1 VHARLDPLTRGLP
14 APRLL
19 APLELATAVVF
30 GRDAEAPTLERR
42 PGNHPLGALEAAMV
56 PALRRA
62 PCVVSFSGGRDSSA
76 LLAVATRLARREG
89 LPEPIPVT
97 LLFPQASRTHEGEWQ
112 EEVIRRLGCSDWV
125 RLEFTDELDLVGP
138 IARQVMSRL
147 GLPYPYNLH
156 LLLPLMEA
164 GKGGSFVTG
173 MGGDQALFA
182 AGRALDVLAR
192 RARPAPR
199 DVLRIAKAAAPRVVR
214 RTALRG
220 QVVLRFPW
228 LSEHG
233 NDALER
239 SWLNEVA
246 RSPLRW
252 NERLREMWRS
262 RFMQLSLDR
271 IAALARRVDVEPIH
285 PFVDP
290 GFISVLAATAGATG
304 FRDRSAAMHGLF
316 AEDLPERVVTRE
328 TKASFDEVLWNR
340 HTHSFLAGMTPE
352 RLRPSLR
359 MLAVEELTDHQ
370 ALLEHWQQPQPLAN
384 SFLLLQAC
392 WLAEHAEIIGQ

>member
-1 VHARLDPLTRGLP
+1 VPARLDALTCRLP
-14 APRLL
+14 TPGLL
-19 APLELATAVVF
+19 APLELASGVVF
-30 GRDAEAPTLERR
+30 GRDARAPTFARR
-42 PGNHPLGALEAAMV
+42 PAGQPLDALEAAIV

-76 LLAVATRLARREG
+76 LLAVAMRLARREG

-112 EEVIRRLGCSDWV
+112 EEVISLLGCSDWV

-138 IARQVMSRL
+138 TARRVMSWL

-199 DVLRIAKAAAPRVVR
+199 DALRIAKAAAPRAIR
-214 RTALRG
+214 RSALRG

-228 LSEHG
+228 LSESG

-239 SWLNEVA
+239 SWLSEVA

-252 NERLREMWRS
+252 NVRLREMWRS
-262 RFMQLSLDR
+262 RFMQLSLDQIR
-271 IAALARRVDVEPIH
+271 TLARRVDVEPVH

-290 GFISVLAATAGATG
+290 GFLSVLAATAGATG

-316 AEDLPERVVTRE
+316 AQDLPERVVTRE

-340 HTHSFLAGMTPE
+340 HTQSFLAGMTPE

-370 ALLEHWQQPQPLAN
+370 TLVDHWQQPEPLAN

-392 WLAEHAEIIGQ
+392 WVAEHAELIAQ